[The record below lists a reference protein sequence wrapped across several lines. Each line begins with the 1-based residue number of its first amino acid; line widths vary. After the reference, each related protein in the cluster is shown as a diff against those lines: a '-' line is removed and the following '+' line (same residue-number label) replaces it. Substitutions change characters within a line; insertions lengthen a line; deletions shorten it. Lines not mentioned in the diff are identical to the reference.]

1 MARTISKKTTKRGAT
16 SKRIADAIRD
26 AMAKCQ
32 EAFDMAQGLS
42 EPEDKEE
49 ALDNKEASDKKEA
62 TEISDEKEAVPAT

>member
-1 MARTISKKTTKRGAT
+1 MARAISKKTTKRGAT
-16 SKRIADAIRD
+16 SKRIADAILD

-49 ALDNKEASDKKEA
+49 AVDNKEA